1 MQDPAAEKLDTF
13 MTKVHHPRRQRV
25 AAARQVEGIPWVLT
39 QGFCTD
45 SMATLLWQAQKRQT
59 PGVENKFLGPRTAGE
74 EKNVNLIAA
83 SIHFG
88 GRIFSPMAMA
98 VCHLCI
104 QTHSSH

>member
-45 SMATLLWQAQKRQT
+45 SMATLL
-59 PGVENKFLGPRTAGE
+59 
-74 EKNVNLIAA
+74 
-83 SIHFG
+83 
-88 GRIFSPMAMA
+88 
-98 VCHLCI
+98 
-104 QTHSSH
+104 